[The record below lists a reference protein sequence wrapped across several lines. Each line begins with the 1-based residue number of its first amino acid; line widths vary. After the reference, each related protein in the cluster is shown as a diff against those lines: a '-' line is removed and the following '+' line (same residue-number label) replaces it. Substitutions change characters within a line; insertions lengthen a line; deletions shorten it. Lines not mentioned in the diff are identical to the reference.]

1 MLKSINSKIFFSYI
15 TLILL
20 VLLAVGV
27 FFTFL
32 IEDYFIATHTR
43 EQEKTG
49 QELTGVA
56 RSILTAGGEDHS
68 QLLFLLDRTLE
79 ARIWIVN
86 QQGKIIKS
94 SRPEAQL
101 GSESRIA
108 PGDLE
113 TILQGEIFSRPAS
126 TSYFDTAM
134 LSTGIPVEKGGR
146 IIGGLFLHYPI
157 IGIQNTLQQIQKN
170 LLYAAIIAV
179 IAAGMVSLGLAR
191 NLSRPILDIN
201 QSALAMAGGD
211 FSRRV
216 QISRPDELGKLGH
229 SFNFLASRLD
239 QTMSQLAGE
248 RDKLAHT
255 VSSIEEGVIAVNQE
269 GQIILSN
276 FPAIALFRP
285 DMTPEDF
292 HLKDLAT
299 LINEP
304 EIPGLFKKTLE
315 TGEKQSQLL
324 EPEGHL
330 SIFLQVFPIQNTS
343 GSISGAVALLHN
355 LKNLDGLE
363 EIQRN
368 FLAEVSHELKTPL
381 TTIRSYSQALLD
393 GTASQPEIRER
404 FLQTICEETDSLT
417 NLIKELLDYSRIKS
431 GNISPRG
438 EDFSPADLLAGVL
451 NTRTGAI
458 KERELT
464 LVQDLP
470 PDLPLIKADPALIQL
485 VISNLLDN
493 ALTFTPPGGTITI
506 RARVEEKKIWIAVA
520 DTGPGINEEDLPFI
534 WKRFY
539 RGQKGWQ
546 KKVPGWGLGL
556 AISRDIIRA
565 HGEEIKVS
573 SREERGTTFSFSLP
587 RS

>member
-32 IEDYFIATHTR
+32 IEDYFIATHSR

-49 QELTGVA
+49 QELTGLA

-68 QLLFLLDRTLE
+68 QILFLLDRTLE

-86 QQGKIIKS
+86 QQGMIIKS
-94 SRPEAQL
+94 SRPEAHL

-113 TILQGEIFSRPAS
+113 TIIQGKVISRQAS

-157 IGIQNTLQQIQKN
+157 TGIQNTLQQIQKN
-170 LLYAAIIAV
+170 LIYAAIIAV
-179 IAAGMVSLGLAR
+179 LAAGMISLGLAR
-191 NLSRPILDIN
+191 NLSRPIMDIN
-201 QSALAMAGGD
+201 QSALAMAAGD

-216 QISRPDELGKLGH
+216 QIARADELGKLGH
-229 SFNFLASRLD
+229 SFNFLATRLD
-239 QTMSQLAGE
+239 QTLGQLAGE

-255 VSSIEEGVIAVNQE
+255 VSSIEEGVIAINQE

-276 FPAIALFRP
+276 SPAINLFRP
-285 DMTPEDF
+285 DMAPEDF
-292 HLKDLAT
+292 HLKELST
-299 LINEP
+299 LITMP
-304 EIPGLFKKTLE
+304 EIPDLFQKTLN

-324 EPEGHL
+324 ELEGHL
-330 SIFLQVFPIQNTS
+330 SIFIQVFPIKNKNHS
-343 GSISGAVALLHN
+343 SSGAVALLHN

-417 NLIKELLDYSRIKS
+417 GLIKELLDYSRIKS
-431 GNISPRG
+431 GNIDPRLK
-438 EDFSPADLLAGVL
+438 DFPPEDLLAEVI
-451 NTRTGAI
+451 NTRAEAI
-458 KERELT
+458 KDGELT

-470 PDLPLIKADPALIQL
+470 PDLPLIRADPALIQL
-485 VISNLLDN
+485 VIANLLDN

-506 RARVEEKKIWIAVA
+506 RARVEKEKVWISVA
-520 DTGPGINEEDLPFI
+520 DTGPGINDEDLPFI

-539 RGQKGWQ
+539 RGQKGLQ
-546 KKVPGWGLGL
+546 KKDPGWGLGL
-556 AISRDIIRA
+556 AISRDIVRA
-565 HGEEIKVS
+565 HGEEIMVS
-573 SREERGTTFSFSLP
+573 SREGQGTTFSFSLP
-587 RS
+587 RT